1 MKVVDIANEI
11 YVEAGSPTDTSI
23 PAIAFWI
30 RGKVGAINNLL
41 YECFTINEDTFE
53 ILNENGGEISPEA
66 VAIIK
71 QMYRLY
77 DYELQIR
84 SNMNALSLDSILRV
98 EDQGSS
104 VTKVNRNEV
113 SKTLAFIR
121 KDEILSFNSLVDA
134 YRNRSSSPSQ
144 IAGDDTIPGAFSS
157 SIDYVRT

>member
-11 YVEAGSPTDTSI
+11 FIEAGSPTDTSI

-41 YECFTINEDTFE
+41 YESFVIDDTTLE
-53 ILNENGGEISPEA
+53 IFKDDGSEISPEA

-84 SNMNALSLDSILRV
+84 SNMNALSTDSILRV

-113 SKTLAFIR
+113 SKTLAAIR
-121 KDEILSFNSLVDA
+121 KDEQAAFNILINA
-134 YRNRSSSPSQ
+134 YRNRVSTPSQ
-144 IAGDDTIPGAFSS
+144 VAGDDTTPGFYPGSWT
-157 SIDYVRT
+157 YVRG